1 MPVSGFMSV
10 KTVVLCL
17 NQKKVI
23 VAYFAHM
30 DRCHARQ
37 FRRAKTLVAH
47 HRIDIFECPLLA
59 ESGLLILNIICYV

>member
-10 KTVVLCL
+10 KTVLLCL

-30 DRCHARQ
+30 ARCRAHQ
-37 FRRAKTLVAH
+37 FRGDKTGVTQR
-47 HRIDIFECPLLA
+47 RIDILFTFAL
-59 ESGLLILNIICYV
+59 